1 MAAFSIYKRRELA
14 WLNSPI
20 FPVEKLTDCRENGVG
35 EAPHLVNHVV
45 RQLLVFMAARGVQ
58 LLSVRLAAR
67 KYRDSVL
74 SPGLYTCHCALTGY
88 CFVVTI
94 SLKLEKDTTLSAD
107 ICGRTVYKELGS
119 WYPNRWGSCS
129 QKTSLVAVAGPSS
142 SSLGHVLAL

>member
-35 EAPHLVNHVV
+35 EAPPTSKPCSAAAACLHGCTWCSAAPRSVSCQEVQRLSSVTWTLYLPLCFN
-45 RQLLVFMAARGVQ
+45 RILLC
-58 LLSVRLAAR
+58 
-67 KYRDSVL
+67 
-74 SPGLYTCHCALTGY
+74 CH
-88 CFVVTI
+88 
-94 SLKLEKDTTLSAD
+94 SLFEVGKRYHLSAD
-107 ICGRTVYKELGS
+107 ICGRTVYRELGS

-129 QKTSLVAVAGPSS
+129 QKTSLVAGAGPSS